1 MTLSRKIIWGVSKDT
16 RSSDSSRKAFV
27 RKVREIGV
35 AANGQSPYRWLEK
48 MLTLEGKLLVESV
61 LRGRIDFS
69 YLPVV
74 GTKTTCLF
82 EGLYITET

>member
-1 MTLSRKIIWGVSKDT
+1 MRGVSKGT

-35 AANGQSPYRWLEK
+35 AANWSISISVVRKG
-48 MLTLEGKLLVESV
+48 LTALEGKLLAGSV
-61 LRGRIDFS
+61 VHGRIDFS

-74 GTKTTCLF
+74 GTKTICLL
-82 EGLYITET
+82 EGL

>member
-1 MTLSRKIIWGVSKDT
+1 MESL
-16 RSSDSSRKAFV
+16 RSEGEEKLALLL
-27 RKVREIGV
+27 I
-35 AANGQSPYRWLEK
+35 GQSSYRWLEK
-48 MLTLEGKLLVESV
+48 MLTLERKLPAESV